1 MWKTTVSRNQYKV
14 IIILL
19 IIKQKLITK
28 STKKIYENLGKSII
42 KKKYYKKLKKE
53 IVITIVEIKICQT
66 WIEKKKYMK
75 NLINGV
81 EEIENV

>member
-28 STKKIYENLGKSII
+28 PTKKIYENLGKSII

-75 NLINGV
+75 NNH
-81 EEIENV
+81 

>member
-14 IIILL
+14 IVILL

-28 STKKIYENLGKSII
+28 PTKKIYENLGKSII

-75 NLINGV
+75 NNH
-81 EEIENV
+81 

>member
-1 MWKTTVSRNQYKV
+1 MSRNQYKV

-28 STKKIYENLGKSII
+28 PTKKICENLGKSII

-75 NLINGV
+75 NNH
-81 EEIENV
+81 

>member
-1 MWKTTVSRNQYKV
+1 MSRNQYKV

-28 STKKIYENLGKSII
+28 PTKKIYENLGKSII

-66 WIEKKKYMK
+66 WIEKKKYM
-75 NLINGV
+75 
-81 EEIENV
+81 ENNH